1 MATTAS
7 IKTAAAGLEDVVI
20 GPSEISDVNGQLG
33 QLIYRGYDIHDLVA
47 HTTFEEVVYLLW
59 NGSLPNRRQLDD
71 LKRAINENYF
81 LPTEV
86 VEMLHRC
93 PKDAEPMDVLRT
105 AVSRLSFYDPEPHA
119 KVDDRQV
126 NLRRATL
133 LTAKLPSIVG
143 AWQRI
148 RNGQEPVSADPK
160 LSIAANVL
168 YMLTGKR
175 PDDRAEHAFNMALI
189 LHADHELNAS
199 TFSARVTAAT
209 LADMYAAIVSAI
221 GTLSGPL
228 HGGANTAVMRML
240 LEIKESGEDP
250 VKWIERAL
258 AEKRKIM
265 GFGHRVYKT
274 EDPRAT
280 HLRQMSEELGKRYG
294 QPEWFQMSRAIEK
307 AVKEEKGLNP
317 NVDFYSA
324 STYYVMG
331 IPTDLYTPLFA
342 CSRIAGWTAHLLEQ
356 YAHNRLIRPRAEY
369 VGPRGLKVMP
379 IEQRK

>member
-7 IKTAAAGLEDVVI
+7 VKTATAGLEDVVI

-33 QLIYRGYDIHDLVA
+33 QLIYRGYDIHDLVE
-47 HTTFEEVVYLLW
+47 HTSFEEVVYLLW
-59 NGSLPNRRQLDD
+59 SGSLPNRHQLDD
-71 LKRAINENYF
+71 LMRQIRENYA

-86 VEMLHRC
+86 LEMLRRC

-119 KVDDRQV
+119 KVDDRAV
-126 NLRRATL
+126 NLRRAAL
-133 LTAKLPSIVG
+133 LTAKLPAIVG

-148 RNGQEPVSADPK
+148 RNGQEPVSADPS
-160 LSIAANVL
+160 LSIAANML
-168 YMLTGKR
+168 YLLTGKR
-175 PDDRAEHAFNMALI
+175 PDDRAEHAFNIALI

-240 LEIKESGEDP
+240 LEIKESGQDP
-250 VKWIERAL
+250 VAWIEKAL

-280 HLRQMSEELGKRYG
+280 HLRRMSEELGKRYG
-294 QPEWFQMSRAIEK
+294 QPEWFQMSRAIED
-307 AVKEEKGLNP
+307 AVKAEKGLNP

-369 VGPRGLKVMP
+369 VGPRGLKVVP
-379 IEQRK
+379 IEKRK